1 MPAGKNKKKVFGKRK
16 DELNGLILVAIVSLR
31 AKVCAF
37 IYLDKS
43 GNITKEKTSKGTQ
56 RSAVKYNLCFN
67 DYKRVLDTNTV
78 IRKEQYRFKC
88 HNLKISTEKLLRKL

>member
-37 IYLDKS
+37 IYLDKI